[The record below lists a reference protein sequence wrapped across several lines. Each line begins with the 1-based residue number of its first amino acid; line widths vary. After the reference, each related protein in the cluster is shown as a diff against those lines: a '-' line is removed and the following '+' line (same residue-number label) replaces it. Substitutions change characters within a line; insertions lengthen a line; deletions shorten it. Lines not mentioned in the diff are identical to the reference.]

1 MWKNKKNNEKE
12 EKDIN
17 NKKMRDNK
25 ENKVN
30 SEKKEMKNIRPRISE
45 DKAEKPRS
53 FDKPNKSREIK
64 SEIKTKRPIRRFD
77 NDKIRNENLN
87 FELDKNENTKRAS
100 NKNIEIGPESVEIIP
115 LGGLEEIGKNSA
127 VIKYKDEM
135 ILIDV
140 GLSFPDISM
149 LGVDIVAPDFTYV
162 NKNAKKL
169 KAVILT
175 HGHEDHIGSIEY
187 FFRKFPNKDV
197 PVYGSKF
204 TLGLVRGKLNEN
216 WSNKKYNLIEAEGR
230 QKVRVSKNIEVEFI
244 NITHSIPQAFTIA
257 IHTPAGTVVHT
268 GDYKFDLTPVDGKLT
283 DFYKLAELG
292 EKGVLALLSD
302 STNANKEEFTLSEKF
317 VGTNFRRVLQQA
329 KGRIIVASFASH
341 VHRVQ
346 QLATIAHEF
355 GRKTALDGRSM
366 LKAFEVGLE
375 MGEMVVPSGSIIPL
389 SKVPTMP
396 EDKTIIICT
405 GTQGEQMSVLTRMSR
420 GAHKDIKIN
429 ENDTI
434 IISATFI
441 PGNERAI
448 VDVINDLMRKG
459 AKVLYEKGQG
469 LHVSGHGARGDIR
482 LMLNLIKPKYFVPV
496 HGEYMHLKSNKQLAM
511 EFGMK
516 DENVF
521 LIKNGDVLAVSDKG
535 AKIIDTVEFGAIMLE
550 DDRTEGVEHN
560 ILKERQIMSTDGLV
574 IILAVFDSKKK
585 ILSSAPQIITK
596 GYPSSQSS
604 EQLLKD
610 LSEMM
615 IHNYTKHPVEGLDVF
630 LLRKEIKER
639 AMNVFRKTQ
648 RNPMILP
655 VVINI

>member
-1 MWKNKKNNEKE
+1 MWKNKKINEKE
-12 EKDIN
+12 EKDVN
-17 NKKMRDNK
+17 NKEMKDN
-25 ENKVN
+25 
-30 SEKKEMKNIRPRISE
+30 SQKKEMKNIKQKSSE
-45 DKAEKPRS
+45 NKIEKSPP
-53 FDKPNKSREIK
+53 FNEFNNKEIK
-64 SEIKTKRPIRRFD
+64 SRRPSPRF
-77 NDKIRNENLN
+77 NKDKM
-87 FELDKNENTKRAS
+87 KNERAS
-100 NKNIEIGPESVEIIP
+100 LNREEDVRRVNIRSNEITGETVEIIP

-127 VIKYKDEM
+127 IIKYNDEM
-135 ILIDV
+135 ILVDV

-187 FFRKFPNKDV
+187 FFRKFPNKNV

-204 TLGLVRGKLNEN
+204 TLGLVREKLNEN

-230 QKVRVSKNIEVEFI
+230 QKVKVSKNIEVEFI

-302 STNANKEEFTLSEKF
+302 STNANKEEFTLSEKH
-317 VGTNFRRVLQQA
+317 VGNNFRRVLQQA
-329 KGRIIVASFASH
+329 KGRVIIASFASH

-346 QLATIAHEF
+346 QLATIANEY
-355 GRKTALDGRSM
+355 GRKAALDGRSM

-375 MGEMVVPSGSIIPL
+375 MGEITVPTGSIIPL

-429 ENDTI
+429 DNDTV

-482 LMLNLIKPKYFVPV
+482 LMLNLIKPKYFIPV
-496 HGEYMHLKSNKQLAM
+496 HGEYMHLTSNKQLAM

-521 LIKNGDVLAVSDKG
+521 LIKNGDVLSLSENG
-535 AKIIDTVEFGAIMLE
+535 AGITDTVEFGAIMLE
-550 DDRTEGVEHN
+550 DDRIEGVEHN

-585 ILSSAPQIITK
+585 VLNSAPQIITK
-596 GYPSSQSS
+596 GYPSSASS
-604 EQLLKD
+604 DQILKE

-615 IHNYTKHPVEGLDVF
+615 IHNYTKQTVEGLDVF
-630 LLRKEIKER
+630 LLRKEIKDK
-639 AMNVFRKTQ
+639 AMNVFRRSQ